1 MSDLRFREKLREI
14 EKAATTEDHVP
25 EKAKQL
31 GLRLTAIFASLVIL
45 TIFVLAILSMI
56 GKSYGTAAFLFI
68 AGSGLAV
75 IAWNVAR
82 APKLP

>member
-14 EKAATTEDHVP
+14 EKAAATEDHVP

-31 GLRLTAIFASLVIL
+31 GLLFTALFVCLLIIG
-45 TIFVLAILSMI
+45 IFVLAILS
-56 GKSYGTAAFLFI
+56 AFGRSFVTSGVLFALGISI
-68 AGSGLAV
+68 ASV
-75 IAWNVAR
+75 AWNVYR